1 MKISTICSLA
11 VSLLSV
17 VSAAPLQL
25 KKRNSRWDYQN
36 DKLYGVN
43 AGGWL
48 LLEPFITPS
57 IFTDVGGDESNWP
70 VDEYHYTK
78 QLGKEEASEKL
89 QEHWST
95 WITEDDFAKMAEYGL
110 NFVRIPI
117 GYWAFELLDDDPY
130 VQGQVEYLDKAIGWA
145 KNNSLKIWIDL
156 HGVPGGQ
163 NGFDNSGIRDQL
175 NWQSSDVYLNLTAK
189 VLNDIASKY
198 SSSDYDDVVI
208 GIELVNEPNGSALD
222 LNKLAEYYNEGYEI
236 VREYGDVPV
245 IIQDG
250 FRPDH
255 YWDNTLNT
263 EENPDYWDVVVD
275 HHHYQVFSHDELTR
289 SIDEHVSVACGL
301 GTSEGAEY
309 HWNIIGEWSAALT
322 DCARW
327 LNGLGRGA
335 RYDNTYQGAGYIG
348 SCDGYYIGNKSV
360 FSGETWNNYRKFVEA
375 QLDAYE
381 QSKVGGWAFWTWKTE
396 TSIEW
401 SFSKLV
407 EVNVIP
413 QPLSDRQF
421 SNQCGY

>member
-1 MKISTICSLA
+1 MKISAICSLA
-11 VSLLSV
+11 ISLLSV

-57 IFTDVGGDESNWP
+57 IFDSVGGDESNWP

-78 QLGKEEASEKL
+78 QLGKEAASEKL

-95 WITEDDFAKMAEYGL
+95 WITEDDFEKMSEYGL

-130 VQGQVEYLDKAIGWA
+130 VQGQVEYLDKALGWA
-145 KNNSLKIWIDL
+145 KNHDLKVWIDL

-175 NWQSSDVYLNLTAK
+175 NWQSSETYLNLTAK
-189 VLNDIASKY
+189 VLDEIASKY
-198 SSSDYDDVVI
+198 SASEYDDVVI

-222 LNKLAEYYNEGYEI
+222 LNKLAEYYNEGYEV

-245 IIQDG
+245 VIQDA

-263 EENPDYWDVVVD
+263 EQDSNYWDVVVD

-289 SIDEHVSVACGL
+289 SIDEHVSVACAL
-301 GTSEGAEY
+301 GTAEGGEY
-309 HWNIIGEWSAALT
+309 HWNIVGEWSAALT

-335 RYDNTYQGAGYIG
+335 RYDNTFQGAGYIG
-348 SCDGYYIGNKSV
+348 SCDGYYIGNESV

-381 QSKVGGWAFWTWKTE
+381 QSKVAGWAFWTWKTE